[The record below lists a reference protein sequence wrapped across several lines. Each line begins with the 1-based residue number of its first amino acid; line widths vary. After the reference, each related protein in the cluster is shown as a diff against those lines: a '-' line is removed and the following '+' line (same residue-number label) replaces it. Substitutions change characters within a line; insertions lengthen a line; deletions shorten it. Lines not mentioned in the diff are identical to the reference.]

1 MRRPVPHLWIRALAL
16 VSWAA
21 LGGACSGSGSS
32 NAGGIVVG
40 EPLPDIALSGER
52 PALVWVVG
60 VEQCLGCELGDAA
73 WTVRSLQR
81 QFGGRIE
88 TVVVAVGEG
97 REEDRKL
104 VSDFLASQRVS
115 AGVEL
120 RTTKRYLRHY
130 GPTPLSVFYLV
141 NRRAVVEAVIA
152 ADSARFRRSADG
164 RGQSI
169 ADLVESIANDE
180 VESGEGSGMRQ

>member
-1 MRRPVPHLWIRALAL
+1 MGLPAWTRT
-16 VSWAA
+16 AA
-21 LGGACSGSGSS
+21 LMWWVAVVGGCSGTESPHSM
-32 NAGGIVVG
+32 GIVVG
-40 EPLPDIALSGER
+40 EPLPDVELSGER

-60 VEQCLGCELGDAA
+60 VEQCLGCELGNAA

-115 AGVEL
+115 AAVEL

-141 NRRAVVEAVIA
+141 NRQAVVEAVIT
-152 ADSARFRRSADG
+152 ADSARFRRPADG
-164 RGQSI
+164 RTQNI
-169 ADLVESIANDE
+169 ADLVESIANDG
-180 VESGEGSGMRQ
+180 VEKGEGSGMRQ